1 MEAALEEHVRG
12 MCRNNNLSGAVRC
25 IFIGNIENVQNL
37 PNEYLLQL
45 SVQMCFGF
53 FDEDQMQRRTVLF
66 YI

>member
-1 MEAALEEHVRG
+1 M
-12 MCRNNNLSGAVRC
+12 RC